1 MNRRNK
7 FKDKANLY
15 IYFTFFLLFFFRTSF
30 LCVFFFVML
39 QVWSD
44 DVTLANHMESGGVAG

>member
-1 MNRRNK
+1 MNGQILKKMERAIHI
-7 FKDKANLY
+7 FLS
-15 IYFTFFLLFFFRTSF
+15 FFS
-30 LCVFFFVML
+30 VKNL